1 MVAKNPTIGPEG
13 TSEGIVYGYRGK
25 SRTPLIS
32 SAGFLGTNHQI
43 ADEMG
48 EIIML
53 RNKMTVEGV
62 QYKLHLAACH
72 KSLLPTWLSLPAPL
86 KYVRTLDIDLQLST
100 HENFEWVGSV
110 GCLAELSIK
119 VLLRFFRCG
128 PELVEGLEQLP
139 LQEQLRRRMPSLDF
153 ATINL
158 VAVPLQGVDM
168 RDLALEGPPV
178 RLTFHYLDRYLRL
191 SVASELFRGR
201 IKVVRIRCCQSVRE
215 FRPCTTVPEFNYEA
229 HH

>member
-1 MVAKNPTIGPEG
+1 MAYTRPRTLRPPLLDSSGCHGRFEIKSTNTLDFAGQRAPKIRTMVAKNPTIGPEG

-43 ADEMG
+43 ADEMS

-53 RNKMTVEGV
+53 RNKTTVEGV
-62 QYKLHLAACH
+62 QYKLHLTACH

-86 KYVRTLDIDLQLST
+86 KYVRTLDVDLQLST
-100 HENFEWVGSV
+100 YENFEWVGSV

-139 LQEQLRRRMPSLDF
+139 LQEQLRRRMPYLEF
-153 ATINL
+153 AMINL

-168 RDLALEGPPV
+168 RDLALES
-178 RLTFHYLDRYLRL
+178 LI
-191 SVASELFRGR
+191 A
-201 IKVVRIRCCQSVRE
+201 
-215 FRPCTTVPEFNYEA
+215 
-229 HH
+229 